1 MAHVPKVPARRARV
15 ARCYKRGARRRSR
28 RRSRARS
35 ATSPGRAVAA
45 PRVEEV
51 TRTRLVNP
59 SSIRSAVAGLVLAA
73 LALAAP
79 ALAKTRL
86 ASTPGVEKARIVF
99 VTGTV
104 DSLKKDFFGRTRR
117 VAIVSVSDTG
127 ALMQNLVE
135 DEAAGEELK
144 RHVGEDVTARGV
156 VLVKADGSM
165 SLLVDA
171 FQVRGGDG
179 EFVAADVS
187 RPE

>member
-1 MAHVPKVPARRARV
+1 M
-15 ARCYKRGARRRSR
+15 
-28 RRSRARS
+28 
-35 ATSPGRAVAA
+35 
-45 PRVEEV
+45 
-51 TRTRLVNP
+51 TRLGTPNRIQQTLAAL
-59 SSIRSAVAGLVLAA
+59 SLAA
-73 LALAAP
+73 LAIASP
-79 ALAKTRL
+79 AVAKTRL

-104 DSLKKDFFGRTRR
+104 DSLKKDFFGRTKR

-171 FQVRGGDG
+171 FQVRDGG
-179 EFVAADVS
+179 EFVAADDTA
-187 RPE
+187 RAE

>member
-1 MAHVPKVPARRARV
+1 MP
-15 ARCYKRGARRRSR
+15 
-28 RRSRARS
+28 
-35 ATSPGRAVAA
+35 VAA
-45 PRVEEV
+45 PKVEEV
-51 TRTRLVNP
+51 TMTRLVHSNR
-59 SSIRSAVAGLVLAA
+59 IRPLIAGLSLAA
-73 LALAAP
+73 LALSAP
-79 ALAKTRL
+79 AFAKTRL

-99 VTGTV
+99 ITGTV
-104 DSLKKDFFGRTRR
+104 DSLKKDFFGRTKR

-144 RHVGEDVTARGV
+144 DHVGDDVTARGV

-179 EFVAADVS
+179 EFVAADVP
-187 RPE
+187 RREE

>member
-1 MAHVPKVPARRARV
+1 M
-15 ARCYKRGARRRSR
+15 
-28 RRSRARS
+28 
-35 ATSPGRAVAA
+35 
-45 PRVEEV
+45 
-51 TRTRLVNP
+51 TRLVNP
-59 SSIRSAVAGLVLAA
+59 NRLRTLVAGLSLAA
-73 LALAAP
+73 LALATP

-86 ASTPGVEKARIVF
+86 ASTPGVDKARIVF

-104 DSLKKDFFGRTRR
+104 DTLKKDFFGRAKR

-127 ALMQNLVE
+127 ALMQNPIE

-179 EFVAADVS
+179 EFVAADV
-187 RPE
+187 PHTE

>member
-1 MAHVPKVPARRARV
+1 M
-15 ARCYKRGARRRSR
+15 
-28 RRSRARS
+28 
-35 ATSPGRAVAA
+35 
-45 PRVEEV
+45 
-51 TRTRLVNP
+51 TRLGTPNR
-59 SSIRSAVAGLVLAA
+59 IQQILAGLSLAA
-73 LALAAP
+73 LAIASP

-104 DSLKKDFFGRTRR
+104 DSLKTDFFGRTQR
-117 VAIVSVSDTG
+117 VAIVSVGDTG

-171 FQVRGGDG
+171 FQVRGEGG
-179 EFVAADVS
+179 EFVAVDGPHAA
-187 RPE
+187 E